1 MKKKYFYSSLGSFK
15 GWQNAD
21 NLAEVFTEYNFRF
34 TRPLTPKER
43 NEAVYHFL
51 AGLVELDGLHL
62 YAIHSV
68 DFLEV
73 DKLQLNFRNIAV
85 DRNRILFQLMVK
97 FKERFPV
104 QPAKERRCGELTECT
119 KSA

>member
-1 MKKKYFYSSLGSFK
+1 MKKRYTMTYSDTIK
-15 GWQNAD
+15 VWQNAD
-21 NLAEVFTEYNFRF
+21 NLEEVFTEYNFRF

-68 DFLEV
+68 DFSEV

-97 FKERFPV
+97 FEERFPV
-104 QPAKERRCGELTECT
+104 QPAEVLSRF
-119 KSA
+119 